1 MFLLYSQVHRQH
13 QWKSLRSFE
22 KELCPVKHNSLNFLL
37 SSFQDQTNG
46 PKKKEGTQ
54 TKQTKDVNPSS
65 IEKYHRHT
73 IGLVVGCVLRQTNSD
88 ELQQNQSIGFK

>member
-1 MFLLYSQVHRQH
+1 M
-13 QWKSLRSFE
+13 
-22 KELCPVKHNSLNFLL
+22 
-37 SSFQDQTNG
+37 
-46 PKKKEGTQ
+46 KEGTQ
-54 TKQTKDVNPSS
+54 TKQTKDGNPSS

>member
-1 MFLLYSQVHRQH
+1 MHRQH
-13 QWKSLRSFE
+13 QWKSLRFFE
-22 KELCPVKHNSLNFLL
+22 NELCPVKHNSLNFLL

-54 TKQTKDVNPSS
+54 TKQTKDGNPSS

-73 IGLVVGCVLRQTNSD
+73 NSIPTNFSKISRSALSK
-88 ELQQNQSIGFK
+88 ET